1 MHVQTKISLA
11 RNCRSSTRHAQDPDD
26 SLARML
32 HIRNT
37 LLKHKYLE
45 KRYTFK
51 ISNLRHCALRV
62 ILHLE
67 NLPLREERRLLT
79 EPGGAENHI
88 FRIFLT
94 LKCVESGKLATT

>member
-1 MHVQTKISLA
+1 
-11 RNCRSSTRHAQDPDD
+11 
-26 SLARML
+26 ML

-37 LLKHKYLE
+37 LLKHKSR

-67 NLPLREERRLLT
+67 NLPLREERRLHT

-88 FRIFLT
+88 FAFFLP
-94 LKCVESGKLATT
+94 